1 MKTIL
6 FKFESMG
13 AGNDKALRD
22 ISKLFDRA
30 GAQVVGSEV
39 AKTLTKRAGVS
50 FRNVDLTFADG
61 QTVTLGVKETGDV
74 FEVKING
81 SVVPL
86 RNQDD
91 HAKTVAEIA
100 SLLDR
105 RRVAFQRAMTRVK
118 VPIPPSARVSRTT
131 LLAAKTEKRDALKE
145 AVTLAEQELAELA
158 GTAAAA

>member
-1 MKTIL
+1 MKSIL

-30 GAQVVGSEV
+30 GAQVVSSEV
-39 AKTLTKRAGVS
+39 AKTLTKRAGVF

-61 QTVTLGVKETGDV
+61 QRVTLGVKETGDV

-105 RRVAFQRAMTRVK
+105 RRVAFQRAMTRVQ
-118 VPIPPSARVSRTT
+118 VLIPPSARVSRTT

-145 AVTLAEQELAELA
+145 AVSLAEQGLAELN
-158 GTAAAA
+158 GAAAVA